1 MTAFTKEIGT
11 RLFVLTI
18 LLCAFSVIY
27 AIGCVAVFKNALV
40 DNWRAVA
47 E

>member
-1 MTAFTKEIGT
+1 MKRIATELGT
-11 RLFVLTI
+11 RLLVLVI
-18 LLCAFSVIY
+18 MLCAFAMIY
-27 AIGCVAVFKNALV
+27 AIGCVAVFKNVLV

>member
-1 MTAFTKEIGT
+1 MTAFIKELLT
-11 RLFVLTI
+11 RIFALAV
-18 LLCAFSVIY
+18 LLCAFSLIY
-27 AIGCVAVFKNALV
+27 AIGCVAVFKNVLV